1 MRQDIPN
8 SPNRGTTNFQQIADA
23 FMAQD
28 ALPFSD
34 VLTDERIEQAFARHG
49 GLFGQHGVYSTPIVL
64 WAFSEPG
71 PARRQGG
78 GLRVGRG
85 GDHPLLPARGRQ
97 TTHAR
102 HGRLLSGPSPP
113 SRTGWTR
120 KRMTAFPRP
129 SNCAN
134 CVMRSWKR
142 AVGLA
147 ESIRNTVVAGVHG
160 RLVESFAVPAAMQA
174 VMMHGRDVSREA
186 AVEIL
191 RRMIGGRSA
200 LIGQGERDEV
210 QLLRDILSSVVRVP
224 EPGPGGTGTVH
235 VERTVGQILA
245 TEVRPN
251 GRPGL
256 ETPNSS
262 AVTTVAA
269 MGVKLYCP
277 RGGDQARIFIADDI
291 VRRQLLRDTRWATSR
306 IDQIL
311 SRLTGAE
318 REQQRLDG
326 TVRCWGLSLPWGG
339 CLAELG
345 GQDSGQDNGDA

>member
-1 MRQDIPN
+1 
-8 SPNRGTTNFQQIADA
+8 
-23 FMAQD
+23 
-28 ALPFSD
+28 
-34 VLTDERIEQAFARHG
+34 
-49 GLFGQHGVYSTPIVL
+49 
-64 WAFSEPG
+64 
-71 PARRQGG
+71 
-78 GLRVGRG
+78 
-85 GDHPLLPARGRQ
+85 
-97 TTHAR
+97 
-102 HGRLLSGPSPP
+102 
-113 SRTGWTR
+113 
-120 KRMTAFPRP
+120 
-129 SNCAN
+129 
-134 CVMRSWKR
+134 MRSWKR